1 MNETIQAKKQVQP
14 ALTISEQIENLKSL
28 GLSISDESSAADFLN
43 DVSYYRFIKAYS
55 LGLKSKNGNYHEDIS
70 FEQLTQL
77 YLFNAN
83 FRHLL
88 FPQIEKIEINL
99 RCRIANQF
107 SLVHGAMGYL
117 DAQNFSNY
125 SEKFENEIQ
134 DEIRRNWRSPFIQN
148 FQRNY
153 EGGSVPFYAVVEIF
167 SFGTLSKFFKNMLP
181 ADKKAVARTYDVNYK
196 YLESWIESIAYVRN
210 VCAHYGRLYNAKLPK
225 KPALYQEDKSNGV
238 SDDRIMGTLAC
249 MKRLLTPDRHWTE
262 FIDTIELLFEKYPAV
277 RKETMGF
284 SDNWKYILT

>member
-1 MNETIQAKKQVQP
+1 M
-14 ALTISEQIENLKSL
+14 TISEQIENLKSL
-28 GLSISDESSAADFLN
+28 GLLINDENLAADFLN

-55 LGLKSKNGNYHEDIS
+55 LGLKSKNGNYHKNVS

-83 FRHLL
+83 FRHML

-107 SLVHGAMGYL
+107 SLAHGAMGYL
-117 DAQNFSNY
+117 NAENFNRY
-125 SEKFENEIQ
+125 PEQFEKEIY

-148 FQRNY
+148 FQKNY
-153 EGGSVPFYAVVEIF
+153 EDSSIPLYAAVEIF
-167 SFGTLSKFFKNMLP
+167 SFGTLSKFYKNMLP
-181 ADKKAVARTYDVNYK
+181 ADKKAVAKTFDVNYK

-210 VCAHYGRLYNAKLPK
+210 VCAHYGRLYNVTLPK
-225 KPALYQEDKSNGV
+225 KPTLYQEDKAKGISEDHV
-238 SDDRIMGTLAC
+238 MGTLVC
-249 MKRLLTPDRHWTE
+249 MKRLLPHDNHWKGFVTD
-262 FIDTIELLFEKYPAV
+262 IGNLFSKYPTV

-284 SDNWKYILT
+284 PDNWEDILT